1 MPDDEGI
8 SDRKGGM
15 GKTTRRR
22 GAAKVAGP
30 AAEREHPKRE
40 YWGFR
45 AVGVAV
51 SKLTVPIVARRG
63 GGTLVRLKAE
73 WAAIVGPDWAEVSWP
88 ATLGRDGVLKLRAA
102 PGAAL
107 ELQHRA
113 PLIIER
119 INLFFG
125 RSVVTRLALVQ
136 GLLPLASGSSRP
148 VIRPLS
154 RGEAEALDQRLS
166 TIADPDLRAALAQ
179 LGRAVSGGCAEHPLQ
194 ISRYGSKEP

>member
-1 MPDDEGI
+1 VPDDEGI
-8 SDRKGGM
+8 ADRKGGM
-15 GKTTRRR
+15 GRTTRQR
-22 GAAKVAGP
+22 GAAKVALPTAGRERP
-30 AAEREHPKRE
+30 EREYLERAHR
-40 YWGFR
+40 GFR

-63 GGTLVRLKAE
+63 GGILVRLKAE

-107 ELQHRA
+107 DLQHRA

-119 INLFFG
+119 INLYFG

-136 GLLPLASGSSRP
+136 GPLPLGSGPSRP
-148 VIRPLS
+148 VIPPLS
-154 RGEAEALDQRLS
+154 QGEAELLDRRLS
-166 TIADPDLRAALAQ
+166 EIADPDLRAALAQ
-179 LGRAVSGGCAEHPLQ
+179 LGRAVSGGQH
-194 ISRYGSKEP
+194 

>member
-1 MPDDEGI
+1 VPDDEGI

-15 GKTTRRR
+15 GKTTPRR
-22 GAAKVAGP
+22 GAAKVTGAT
-30 AAEREHPKRE
+30 AERQHR
-40 YWGFR
+40 GFR

-63 GGTLVRLKAE
+63 GGVLVRLKAE
-73 WAAIVGPDWAEVSWP
+73 WAVIVGPDWSEVSWP

-102 PGAAL
+102 LGAAL

-125 RSVVTRLALVQ
+125 RAVVTRLALVQ
-136 GLLPLASGSSRP
+136 GPLPLASGARRP
-148 VIRPLS
+148 VIPPLS
-154 RGEAEALDQRLS
+154 EREAKALDKRLS
-166 TIADPDLRAALAQ
+166 EIADPDLRAALAQ
-179 LGRAVSGGCAEHPLQ
+179 LGRAVSGGQH
-194 ISRYGSKEP
+194 

>member
-1 MPDDEGI
+1 MD
-8 SDRKGGM
+8 
-15 GKTTRRR
+15 KTTRRR
-22 GAAKVAGP
+22 GAAKLAGP
-30 AAEREHPKRE
+30 AAEREHPKRD
-40 YWGFR
+40 YRGFR

-63 GGTLVRLKAE
+63 GGILVRLKAE
-73 WAAIVGPDWAEVSWP
+73 WAAIVGRDWAEVSWP

-125 RSVVTRLALVQ
+125 RAAVTRLALVQ
-136 GLLPLASGSSRP
+136 GPLPLASGGAGRS
-148 VIRPLS
+148 VIPPLS
-154 RGEAEALDQRLS
+154 EGEAKALDRRLS
-166 TIADPDLRAALAQ
+166 EIADPDLRAALAQ
-179 LGRAVSGGCAEHPLQ
+179 LGRAVSGGQH
-194 ISRYGSKEP
+194 

>member
-1 MPDDEGI
+1 
-8 SDRKGGM
+8 M
-15 GKTTRRR
+15 GKTTPQR
-22 GAAKVAGP
+22 GMVKVTGP
-30 AAEREHPKRE
+30 KAEREHPKRE

-63 GGTLVRLKAE
+63 GGILVRLKAE
-73 WAAIVGPDWAEVSWP
+73 WGAIVGPDWAEVSWP

-125 RSVVTRLALVQ
+125 RAVVTRLALVQ
-136 GLLPLASGSSRP
+136 GPLPFASQLGRS
-148 VIRPLS
+148 VIAPLS
-154 RGEAEALDQRLS
+154 QGEAEALDRRLS
-166 TIADPDLRAALAQ
+166 DIADPDLRAALAR
-179 LGRAVSGGCAEHPLQ
+179 LGRAVGGSNAEHPLQ
-194 ISRYGSKEP
+194 IPRYSSKESDYG

>member
-1 MPDDEGI
+1 
-8 SDRKGGM
+8 M
-15 GKTTRRR
+15 GKTTPRL
-22 GAAKVAGP
+22 GAAKLTGP
-30 AAEREHPKRE
+30 TAEREYR
-40 YWGFR
+40 GFR

-63 GGTLVRLKAE
+63 GGVLVRLKAE

-88 ATLGRDGVLKLRAA
+88 ATLGRDGVLKLRTA

-125 RSVVTRLALVQ
+125 RAVVTRLALLQ
-136 GLLPLASGSSRP
+136 GPLPLASRFGRTVLP
-148 VIRPLS
+148 ALS
-154 RGEAEALDQRLS
+154 QGEAEALDRRLS
-166 TIADPDLRAALAQ
+166 EIADPDLRAALAR
-179 LGRAVSGGCAEHPLQ
+179 LGRAVGGEQ
-194 ISRYGSKEP
+194 R

>member
-1 MPDDEGI
+1 MPDEEGI
-8 SDRKGGM
+8 ADRKGGM
-15 GKTTRRR
+15 GKITRQRS
-22 GAAKVAGP
+22 AAKVAGP
-30 AAEREHPKRE
+30 AAEREQPKRE
-40 YWGFR
+40 YRGFR

-63 GGTLVRLKAE
+63 GGILVRLKAE
-73 WAAIVGPDWAEVSWP
+73 WAAIVGADWAEASWP

-125 RSVVTRLALVQ
+125 RAVVTRLALVQ
-136 GLLPLASGSSRP
+136 GPLPLALGAGRP
-148 VIRPLS
+148 VIPPLS
-154 RGEAEALDQRLS
+154 EGEAKALDRRLS
-166 TIADPDLRAALAQ
+166 EIADPDLRAALAQ
-179 LGRAVSGGCAEHPLQ
+179 LGRAVSGGQ
-194 ISRYGSKEP
+194 Q